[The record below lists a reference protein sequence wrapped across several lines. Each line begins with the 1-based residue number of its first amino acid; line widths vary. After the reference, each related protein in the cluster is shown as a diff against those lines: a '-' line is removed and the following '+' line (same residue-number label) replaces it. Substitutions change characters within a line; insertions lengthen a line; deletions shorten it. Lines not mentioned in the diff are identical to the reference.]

1 MKEFFLSFFFAG
13 DELHIIDDQDV
24 NVAIFIA
31 EASDFETNT
40 VEKFFHESFR
50 ANIGNFHFGIAL
62 DDGVA
67 DSLNQVSFAQANTA
81 VDEKRVILGARIGSC
96 CLASSVG
103 EVVARTNHK
112 VIKSV
117 ARVKGGVGGGRLGV
131 NWRAAN

>member
-13 DELHIIDDQDV
+13 DELHIIDDQDI

-40 VEKFFHESFR
+40 IEKFFHESFR
-50 ANIGNFHFGIAL
+50 ANIGNFHFGITL

-67 DSLNQVSFAQANTA
+67 DSLNQVSFAQADAA
-81 VDEKRVILGARIGSC
+81 VDEKRVILGARIGGG

-103 EVVARTNHK
+103 EVVARADNE
-112 VIKSV
+112 ILEGI
-117 ARVKGGVGGGRLGV
+117 ARVEASRWCGRARV
-131 NWRAAN
+131 